1 MYARVHNITNVGGR
15 ENYVKNKKD
24 REEVVGFYNSASDD
38 FWKLLAKENQEQFL
52 RSTNVKRPGAKASEA
67 REIIFGL
74 PSYVSGEAAAKYLA
88 DTVKRE
94 IGMEC
99 IVAIHKKHT
108 RNDKGEKVLNVHAH
122 IIFAERELL
131 PAPIHYEEKRAER
144 NYYYNAAGK
153 QCKKSE
159 AVKVTKK
166 GTITQEEH
174 TRYFSNKKNF
184 YNRKALEPL
193 IDSFVKQF
201 DFEKFDVER
210 HFSQRHIGKNNPK
223 EKFIKEYNEL
233 VKEMNSYF
241 DKLDSER
248 SDEAPAKEI
257 FCEKFSVPQR
267 FGINHIEEVKAFFE
281 QFKDE
286 IEYSEP
292 AEVLLSE
299 LQVLRS
305 EVAELEED
313 LHKTM
318 FVLQTPA
325 DDFVNR
331 KVANIYRHELQTK
344 YNFFI
349 DNHFLNYLK
358 EKYFEVKNNITNI
371 IEKLKKL
378 KIDVPG
384 IPKPAPQKEKEQER

>member
-24 REEVVGFYNSASDD
+24 REEVVGFYNSASDE

-52 RSTNVKRPGAKASEA
+52 RSTNVKRQGAKASEA

-74 PSYVSGEAAAKYLA
+74 PSYVNDDFSAKILA

-94 IGMEC
+94 LGVEC
-99 IVAIHKKHT
+99 IVAIHKKYK
-108 RNDKGEKVLNVHAH
+108 RNDKGEKVLNIHAH
-122 IIFAERELL
+122 IILAERDLL
-131 PAPIHYEEKRAER
+131 PEPIHYEEKRAER

-159 AVKVTKK
+159 AVKFTKK
-166 GTITQEEH
+166 GTVTQEEH

-193 IDSFVKQF
+193 IENFARQF
-201 DFEKFDVER
+201 SFEKFDVER
-210 HFSQRHIGKNNPK
+210 HFPQRHIGKNNPK

-248 SDEAPAKEI
+248 SDETSAKKI
-257 FCEKFSVPQR
+257 FCEKFSVSQR
-267 FGINHIEEVKAFFE
+267 FGVNRVEEVKTFFE
-281 QFKDE
+281 KFKDE

-299 LQVLRS
+299 LQLLRS
-305 EVAELEED
+305 EAAELEED

-318 FVLQTPA
+318 VVLQTPA

-358 EKYFEVKNNITNI
+358 EKYLEVKNNITGI

-378 KIDVPG
+378 KIDIPG
-384 IPKPAPQKEKEQER
+384 LPKPTSQKEKEQDL